1 MKLATWLLAM
11 LQPMLA
17 RVLTALGFS
26 VVSVVGMQAVVG
38 QLKTA
43 IVDGMTGMPAD
54 LVNFAL
60 FAGVGTGI
68 GIIFGAITTRLILWQ
83 AQQAT
88 QILGKNPG

>member
-1 MKLATWLLAM
+1 MKLGTWILAM
-11 LQPMLA
+11 LEPMLA
-17 RVLTALGFS
+17 KILTSLGFS
-26 VVSVVGMQAVVG
+26 VLSIVGMEAVVG
-38 QLKTA
+38 QLKDA
-43 IVDGMTGMPAD
+43 IVSGMGSMPAD
-54 LVNFAL
+54 MVNFAL